1 MRIAPYYQRMAK
13 RTDDVGG
20 VQARDR
26 EQVRDYVNRA
36 RAFLSHIQE
45 RRMTMRR
52 VSDYIVERQKEF
64 LRHGTRHMKALTRAE
79 VAEAIGLHESTVSRA
94 TANKYVMLPW
104 RQVVPFSHFFQAS
117 LSVRDVLRE
126 IIVSEDKPLTDAE
139 LVKRLADKGYH
150 IARRTVAKYRDQ
162 LRILPSSLR

>member
-1 MRIAPYYQRMAK
+1 MDKPPYDLPLPALIPVEQAAPVALAMAGHLMALERTGTLKICKSVADIRTAMAEGKIAAIM
-13 RTDDVGG
+13 
-20 VQARDR
+20 
-26 EQVRDYVNRA
+26 
-36 RAFLSHIQE
+36 
-45 RRMTMRR
+45 
-52 VSDYIVERQKEF
+52 
-64 LRHGTRHMKALTRAE
+64 HME
-79 VAEAIGLHESTVSRA
+79 GAEAIGLHESTVSRA
-94 TANKYVMLPW
+94 TANKSVMLPW
-104 RQVVPFSHFFQAS
+104 RQVVPFRHFFKAS